1 MRLKEGNRE
10 RLLNG
15 VDNLNKADNQIA
27 RIKGTAVETHEV
39 MVDANR
45 ELKD

>member
-10 RLLNG
+10 RLING
-15 VDNLNKADNQIA
+15 VGNLDKQGNQID
-27 RIKGTAVETHEV
+27 RIKGTAIETHAV